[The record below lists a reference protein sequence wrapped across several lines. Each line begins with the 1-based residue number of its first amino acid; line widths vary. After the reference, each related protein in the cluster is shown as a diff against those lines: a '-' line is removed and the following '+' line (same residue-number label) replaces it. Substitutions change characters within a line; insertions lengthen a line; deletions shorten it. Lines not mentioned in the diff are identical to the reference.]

1 MLVMLDSPGG
11 NRSDTI
17 YIDGVVFRKNV
28 SHKKMFGEGSKN
40 QPRILLLS
48 GGIEFQ
54 RTDTKLSSMDT
65 LIEQEDKYMEI
76 LVEKI
81 MSLRPEIIL
90 VGKAVARKAQELLC
104 EHQIVVMQNV
114 KPQLLER
121 LSRMTGAMLLPST
134 DHMIQQFGEEC
145 LGTCQTF
152 WLQVVQD
159 DPERLS
165 AEHPS
170 RILKTRILRGSTY
183 AYFQGCPAERGC
195 SIRLRGENRTV
206 LREIKRIIKF
216 SIVVAYHLRLEVSY
230 YCDRQAELP
239 STADNEDY
247 DDCSDSDDGIYDVY
261 DRERTPADSSSDDDS
276 DDDNADD
283 NDYGDAMLSDGDNSD
298 IVTLRKSKGADMSA
312 IPSAI
317 MKRSERQLLSTS
329 LDIDF
334 KLPFSKELR
343 GGDQFQ
349 RATSL
354 KKIAARKLSVE
365 DHQTLLITT
374 IAMSET
380 GGTTPVQK
388 NAAEVSQIKY
398 YTKQD
403 IALGQFLVEKCLR
416 LNQIPRDPRILE
428 QTLSFI
434 HRSGRIDITVQKI
447 ANDSQTPSSNDSQG
461 AESPR
466 SLPILMSSYCKDCKR
481 VVISSTAI
489 SEETWK
495 ISFGKFL
502 EMSFYNRSARCKAGG
517 CHHSLRDSHKLSFYC
532 DGYKANFEFFP
543 QHSFALH
550 IRNGMKFP
558 ADFHVEHTTMLMKNL
573 PVKHSILLDEFRM
586 TLVALEKKIREVLMT
601 RPEELALAMSDIRI
615 IENDLHSNAISFLE
629 DLLRVYNYLPAAV
642 RDIEYESKLES
653 QLRDKRLWS
662 SSVISSSFSDS
673 YESKMIAKKEEF
685 GHPHRDSSNSVDMR
699 NTQVASQ
706 SGDSDG
712 EGDANPHFED
722 IYNRPSTFF
731 AMDFIKSSIPFS
743 TGDNNEDVVFRK
755 SGDADYSSA
764 LAYRDS
770 FYAGTDFAKV
780 AVRFPMYL
788 LCETYIKASRWNST
802 IDSIDKYL
810 ESVIMHH
817 QQQQLQQQQ
826 MSVAT
831 ATLIPVGEESIVATA
846 NAAVYNESDVYT
858 VGKESDNASDKGNG
872 NGNNASSVDQT
883 ESGEPMISNNLDPT
897 VVTVDSNSAY
907 PALTSNIKIHT
918 ELALA
923 ESTDSTVGEP
933 TAAVKAK
940 NDHVSFAIAVASAG
954 SPSRPSPA
962 MSMNGGP
969 ISVNQGMAIA
979 GADEAD
985 SNNVVGHSHGVAAV
999 PEPLFLP
1006 NIIGMLSGEINST
1019 NPPLPPTQYHSLS
1032 QALEYYRK
1040 TATEKPVDKMSR
1052 ITKALKGFLGGLQKD
1067 AEEQSRFFVHL
1078 GSLIDNLLGSCFF
1091 VNFIFPVN
1099 L

>member
-1 MLVMLDSPGG
+1 MFFYNSPGG
-11 NRSDTI
+11 SRSDTI

-28 SHKKMFGEGSKN
+28 SHKKMFGDGSRH

-48 GGIEFQ
+48 GGIEFH

-239 STADNEDY
+239 SSADSEDY
-247 DDCSDSDDGIYDVY
+247 DDCSDSDDGIYDIY
-261 DRERTPADSSSDDDS
+261 DRERAPADSSSDEDS
-276 DDDNADD
+276 DDDQCDD
-283 NDYGDAMLSDGDNSD
+283 DEGDAMKSECDKSEVGE
-298 IVTLRKSKGADMSA
+298 VRKSKGADEP
-312 IPSAI
+312 IPSVL
-317 MKRSERQLLSTS
+317 MKRSERQFLSTS

-343 GGDQFQ
+343 GVDQQ

-354 KKIAARKLSVE
+354 KKIAAKKLSVE

-374 IAMSET
+374 VVMSECN
-380 GGTTPVQK
+380 GTNPVQK
-388 NAAEVSQIKY
+388 NIAEIKQIKY

-403 IALGQFLVEKCLR
+403 IALGQFIVENCLQ
-416 LNQIPRDPRILE
+416 LNRIPRDPRILE
-428 QTLSFI
+428 QILSFI

-447 ANDSQTPSSNDSQG
+447 SNDSQAQSNNDGQG

-466 SLPILMSSYCKDCKR
+466 SLPILMSSFCKDCKR
-481 VVISSTAI
+481 VVTLPAAI

-502 EMSFYNRSARCKAGG
+502 EMTFYNRSARCKAGG
-517 CHHSLRDSHKLSFYC
+517 CHHSLRDSHRLSFLC

-550 IRNGMKFP
+550 IRNGMRFP
-558 ADFHVEHTTMLMKNL
+558 TDFHVEHTIMLMKNL
-573 PVKHSILLDEFRM
+573 PVKHSIVLDEFRM
-586 TLVALEKKIREVLMT
+586 TLVGLEKKIREVLAT
-601 RPEELALAMSDIRI
+601 RPEELKLAMSDIRI
-615 IENDLHSNAISFLE
+615 IENELHLNAILFLE
-629 DLLRVYNYLPAAV
+629 DLLHVYNYLPATV
-642 RDIEYESKLES
+642 RDIDYESKLES
-653 QLRDKRLWS
+653 QLREKRLWS
-662 SSVISSSFSDS
+662 SSVITPSFSDS
-673 YESKMIAKKEEF
+673 FDPSMIAKKEESS
-685 GHPHRDSSNSVDMR
+685 HPHRDSSGTTVDMR
-699 NTQVASQ
+699 NTRAVSH

-712 EGDANPHFED
+712 EGDITNPHFED
-722 IYNRPSTFF
+722 IYNRPSAFF

-743 TGDNNEDVVFRK
+743 NTDHEDTAFRK
-755 SGDADYSSA
+755 SGDVDA
-764 LAYRDS
+764 LTYRDGV
-770 FYAGTDFAKV
+770 YADGNIAKV
-780 AVRFPMYL
+780 AARFPMYL
-788 LCETYIKASRWNST
+788 LCDTYFKASKWNNT

-810 ESVIMHH
+810 ESVIMH

-831 ATLIPVGEESIVATA
+831 ATLVPVGEDSIAIATT
-846 NAAVYNESDVYT
+846 NAAIYNESDVHSAM
-858 VGKESDNASDKGNG
+858 KELSSTSDKVIDN
-872 NGNNASSVDQT
+872 D
-883 ESGEPMISNNLDPT
+883 
-897 VVTVDSNSAY
+897 VDS
-907 PALTSNIKIHT
+907 
-918 ELALA
+918 A
-923 ESTDSTVGEP
+923 ESTELKASNSIDEISSDLAQTVQVGLDGGTDSAVGEQN
-933 TAAVKAK
+933 VK
-940 NDHVSFAIAVASAG
+940 NDHISLAVAVTSAG
-954 SPSRPSPA
+954 SPARITATS
-962 MSMNGGP
+962 NNNGP
-969 ISVNQGMAIA
+969 ITGNQGAIA
-979 GADEAD
+979 TGADEVDA
-985 SNNVVGHSHGVAAV
+985 SIGVAHNHAIAAV

-1006 NIIGMLSGEINST
+1006 NIIGMLLGESNPT
-1019 NPPLPPTQYHSLS
+1019 NLPVPPMQYHSLS

-1067 AEEQSRFFVHL
+1067 AEEQSRFFVPL
-1078 GSLIDNLLGSCFF
+1078 G
-1091 VNFIFPVN
+1091 
-1099 L
+1099 